1 MRQVGLKGKSRIYVI
16 RNSFIKPDWK
26 TVKPKIVPI
35 LGNTISTLIRTQGL
49 GDLYRIYLGAQR
61 DGMDYNLAFIPSN
74 EKPKEVFDPE
84 YMGKLFDLGY
94 QMTKNGYLW
103 EKVPPGFEP
112 P

>member
-1 MRQVGLKGKSRIYVI
+1 
-16 RNSFIKPDWK
+16 
-26 TVKPKIVPI
+26 
-35 LGNTISTLIRTQGL
+35 
-49 GDLYRIYLGAQR
+49 
-61 DGMDYNLAFIPSN
+61 
-74 EKPKEVFDPE
+74 VFDPE